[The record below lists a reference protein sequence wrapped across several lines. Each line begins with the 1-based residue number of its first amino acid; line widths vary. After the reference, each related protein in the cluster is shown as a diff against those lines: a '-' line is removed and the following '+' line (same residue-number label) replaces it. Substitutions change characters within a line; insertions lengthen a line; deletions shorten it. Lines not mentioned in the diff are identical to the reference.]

1 MNSILLEIKQ
11 SIGLSEQE
19 TIFDSDIIMYIN
31 SAFLNLFQLGVGPSI
46 GFYISDKTK
55 TWNEFTTDLNILG
68 YIKTYIFI
76 KTKLLFDPPQTS
88 FVLEA
93 LERQIQ
99 QIEWRLNVQA
109 EGETL

>member
-11 SIGLSEQE
+11 SIGLGEQE

-46 GFYISDKTK
+46 GFAISDKTK